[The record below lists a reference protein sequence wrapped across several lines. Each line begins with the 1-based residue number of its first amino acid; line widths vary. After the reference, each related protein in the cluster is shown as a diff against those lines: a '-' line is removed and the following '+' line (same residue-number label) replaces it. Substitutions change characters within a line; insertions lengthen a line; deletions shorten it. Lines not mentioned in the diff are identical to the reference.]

1 MYKKGWDNMRNKN
14 NIKATI
20 YTVLG
25 IVIAIA
31 ALIGITFLY
40 FSGTVLPVYVAGSY
54 ILKNRI
60 KRYML
65 YVALIVVAIVAAKVA
80 NYGATF
86 LTKKFHKRKRRQWR
100 LLILH
105 HKKWKYNVKIVI
117 ISNKSYKDPKSIFH
131 SYSFSSLFI
140 KRGD

>member
-1 MYKKGWDNMRNKN
+1 MRNKN

-60 KRYML
+60 KRYVL

-86 LTKKFHKRKRRQWR
+86 LTKKFHKRKRRQ
-100 LLILH
+100 
-105 HKKWKYNVKIVI
+105 
-117 ISNKSYKDPKSIFH
+117 
-131 SYSFSSLFI
+131 
-140 KRGD
+140 

>member
-1 MYKKGWDNMRNKN
+1 MYVKRRRHMRNKN
-14 NIKATI
+14 NVKATI

-60 KRYML
+60 KRYVL
-65 YVALIVVAIVAAKVA
+65 YAILVVIIIAAVKVA

-86 LTKKFHKRKRRQWR
+86 LIKKFHKSRRR
-100 LLILH
+100 
-105 HKKWKYNVKIVI
+105 
-117 ISNKSYKDPKSIFH
+117 
-131 SYSFSSLFI
+131 
-140 KRGD
+140 R